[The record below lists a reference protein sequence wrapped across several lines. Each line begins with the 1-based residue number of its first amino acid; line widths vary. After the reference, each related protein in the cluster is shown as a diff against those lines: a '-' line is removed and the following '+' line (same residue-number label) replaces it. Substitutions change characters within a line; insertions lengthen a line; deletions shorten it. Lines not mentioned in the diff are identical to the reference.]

1 MPYFFRLPILPD
13 LTIAQQ
19 SVLNET
25 NPVSI
30 SGGPGTGK
38 SVVSLWRH
46 MQNHGIGR
54 KRSIL
59 LTYTN
64 TLSAYLASAAR
75 SSSPQAADAVF
86 KTRWWLIHH
95 ATGCDEIIVDEA
107 QDLPLDTYQQ
117 LMQFADQISYGA
129 DDQQSIYPGQQCTEE
144 ELRTLFPDNEPYDLD
159 ENFRNT
165 YEIMLFVKAALPN
178 KLIYPA
184 TMKML
189 REKRSGPKPR
199 VVVTDALS
207 HKKNTALLDIINQYR
222 SDSHNIA
229 ALVPFGYNV
238 TAYHKIIT
246 DAGIPCSSYKGE
258 DEYLAQIEN
267 VHVTTFAS
275 CKGTEFDTVIIPNFQ
290 DLRENMQTKYAATE
304 NHYYV
309 ALTRSRTNLFL
320 ISNAAPADI
329 DSTTF
334 EIDRL

>member
-25 NPVSI
+25 KPVSI

-64 TLSAYLASAAR
+64 TLSTYLASAAR
-75 SSSPQAADAVF
+75 STSSPAADAVF
-86 KTRWWLIHH
+86 KTRYWLRHL
-95 ATGCDEIIVDEA
+95 ASRCDEIIVDEA
-107 QDLPLDTYQQ
+107 QDLPIGTYGQ
-117 LMQFADQISYGA
+117 LLLYAGQISYGA
-129 DDQQSIYPGQQCTEE
+129 DDQQSIYSDQQSTEQQ
-144 ELRTLFPDNEPYDLD
+144 LRALFPDNEPYDLD

-165 YEIMLFVKAALPN
+165 YEIMLFIRGALPN

-184 TMKML
+184 TMEML

-199 VVVTDALS
+199 VVVTGPENER
-207 HKKNTALLDIINQYR
+207 KNEALLGIINRYR
-222 SDSHNIA
+222 GDSHNIA
-229 ALVPFGYNV
+229 VLVPFADNV
-238 TAYHKIIT
+238 TYFHRIIA
-246 DAGIPCSSYKGE
+246 DAKVPCSSYQNDDGF
-258 DEYLAQIEN
+258 LAQIEN
-267 VHVTTFAS
+267 VHITTFAS
-275 CKGTEFDTVIIPNFQ
+275 AKGTEFDTVIIPNFH
-290 DLRENMQTKYAATE
+290 DFRYNLANRFAGSENR
-304 NHYYV
+304 YYV

-320 ISNAAPADI
+320 ISDTVPTDI
-329 DSTTF
+329 DPTTF

>member
-25 NPVSI
+25 KPVSI

-54 KRSIL
+54 KKSLL

-64 TLSAYLASAAR
+64 TLSTYLASAAR
-75 SSSPQAADAVF
+75 SSSSPAADAVF
-86 KTRWWLIHH
+86 KTWYWLRHF
-95 ATGCDEIIVDEA
+95 ASPCDEIIVDEA
-107 QDLPLDTYQQ
+107 QDLPVDTYKQ
-117 LMQFADQISYGA
+117 LLRYSDQISYGA
-129 DDQQSIYPGQQCTEE
+129 DDQQSIYSEQQSTEE
-144 ELRTLFPDNEPYDLD
+144 QLRTLFPDNEPFDLD

-165 YEIMLFVKAALPN
+165 YEIMLFIKAALPN

-199 VVVTDALS
+199 VVVTGS
-207 HKKNTALLDIINQYR
+207 QYQKKNEALLDIINRYR
-222 SDSHNIA
+222 GDTHNIA
-229 ALVPFGYNV
+229 VLVPFAADV
-238 TAYHKIIT
+238 THIHRIIA
-246 DAGIPCSSYKGE
+246 DAEIPCSSYQNDDGF
-258 DEYLAQIEN
+258 LAQIEN
-267 VHVTTFAS
+267 IHITTFAS
-275 CKGTEFDTVIIPNFQ
+275 SKGTEFDTVIIPNFQ
-290 DLRENMQTKYAATE
+290 DFRYNLANRFAGSENR
-304 NHYYV
+304 YYV
-309 ALTRSRTNLFL
+309 ALTRSRANLFL
-320 ISNAAPADI
+320 ISNSVPTDI
-329 DSTTF
+329 DPTTF